1 LGDSPNSKTLSEV
14 PMACVIQNSHW
25 LSCSCV
31 IAVENSMKK
40 KESSVNKAFGSKIC
54 NSSQAPFVT
63 LGTMDGCFEQAQC

>member
-1 LGDSPNSKTLSEV
+1 
-14 PMACVIQNSHW
+14 
-25 LSCSCV
+25 
-31 IAVENSMKK
+31 MKK